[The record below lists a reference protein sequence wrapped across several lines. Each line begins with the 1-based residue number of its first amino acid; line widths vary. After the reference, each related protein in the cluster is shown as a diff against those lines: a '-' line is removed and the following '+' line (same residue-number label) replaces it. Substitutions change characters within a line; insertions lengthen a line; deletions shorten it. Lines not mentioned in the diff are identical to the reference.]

1 MLPHVFEGRLR
12 GKYNLSEPSAWK
24 ALERDA
30 QLHAEAL
37 SSIASAVI
45 ETEKR
50 PAGVENASR
59 FDPES
64 VTFEQHD
71 AFDAYRAAA
80 LFLLGLIHLA
90 WTTHERLREPPPPA
104 PVEKPW
110 APTPPPGFSVL
121 PWAP

>member
-1 MLPHVFEGRLR
+1 MLQHVFEGRLR
-12 GKYNLSEPSAWK
+12 GKYNLTEPSAWK

-37 SSIASAVI
+37 SSITSAVI

-64 VTFEQHD
+64 VTFEQRD
-71 AFDAYRAAA
+71 AFDAYRAVPKLSKAMHGDA
-80 LFLLGLIHLA
+80 GHD
-90 WTTHERLREPPPPA
+90 
-104 PVEKPW
+104 
-110 APTPPPGFSVL
+110 
-121 PWAP
+121 